1 MGCEFLNENKEDGC
15 PPFFFAYLTGTFS
28 VKEEESMRSKLT
40 GDFIIP
46 VPTLSEQGYVYS
58 TGDKLDRLL
67 SYYLLTDANQSEI
80 FKDVVVSYQHLIA
93 QHQHQPNVLCGE
105 VKKQLEQY
113 LSRYFNVAT
122 VEVTF
127 KDLKEG
133 TNDGPYEVVI
143 DAIAGDTIDDQQRL
157 YKNVR
162 MEDGILTT
170 VFTYN
175 NTGRLLR
182 NDTINQRSRR

>member
-1 MGCEFLNENKEDGC
+1 
-15 PPFFFAYLTGTFS
+15 
-28 VKEEESMRSKLT
+28 MRSKLT

-105 VKKQLEQY
+105 VEKQLEQY
-113 LSRYFNVAT
+113 LNRYFNVAT

-133 TNDGPYEVVI
+133 INDGPYEVVI

-162 MEDGILTT
+162 MEDGILTA